1 MPYVVPPAAA
11 KLSVCHLYRLHPPHI
26 TLVYGMAEFRTRF
39 TDAAYSISVSGMF
52 SGRSRIVRRI
62 VVVLRTRPIIVICFV
77 FTRRTSLPVDNPF
90 SLYCFHP
97 VACFPIFS
105 ISRANTATFL
115 VSITFCSAHTR
126 SNICNMLN
134 FDKNSL
140 ISSTFS

>member
-39 TDAAYSISVSGMF
+39 TDAAYSISASGMF

-77 FTRRTSLPVDNPF
+77 FTRSPLPVDNPF
-90 SLYCFHP
+90 SF
-97 VACFPIFS
+97 
-105 ISRANTATFL
+105 
-115 VSITFCSAHTR
+115 
-126 SNICNMLN
+126 
-134 FDKNSL
+134 
-140 ISSTFS
+140 